1 MTIARGRGDQFLL
14 KSRKVARIPVNALDR
29 AGEQMSFYARAIAWT
44 PRTLHRYRKETLRL
58 LAEVT
63 FGSGAL
69 AVIGGTIGV
78 IAMMSGFTG
87 VVVGLQGFAA
97 LEQLGSSVL
106 TGFLSAYVNT
116 REIAPIVAALALSAT
131 VGCGFTAQLGAMRIS
146 EEIDALEV
154 MAVLSVPFLVTTRM
168 IAGFVAVIPLYI
180 VGLLAAYLASRV
192 ISTVFNGQSTGSY
205 DHYFNLFLPP
215 QDVLYSFAK
224 VLVFAFV
231 LILIHCYY
239 GFHASGGPAG
249 VGVAVGRAVRAAI
262 VTIAVLDFF
271 LSLAIWGTT
280 TTVRVAG

>member
-1 MTIARGRGDQFLL
+1 MTIARGRGDYALMRARRWA
-14 KSRKVARIPVNALDR
+14 RKPLDVLDN
-29 AGEQMSFYARAIAWT
+29 AGEQMSFYSRAIAWT
-44 PRTLHRYRKETLRL
+44 PRTLRRYRKEMLRL

-78 IAMMSGFTG
+78 IVMMSGFTG
-87 VVVGLQGFAA
+87 VVVGSRASRPSTSWAA
-97 LEQLGSSVL
+97 PSSPASCRRTSTPARSPRSSRRWRSPPRWVVASPPSSARCGSRGDRRSR
-106 TGFLSAYVNT
+106 GD
-116 REIAPIVAALALSAT
+116 
-131 VGCGFTAQLGAMRIS
+131 GCS
-146 EEIDALEV
+146 
-154 MAVLSVPFLVTTRM
+154 SVPFLVTTRM

-192 ISTVFNGQSTGSY
+192 VSTVFNGQSSGSY

-215 QDVLYSFAK
+215 EDVLWSFGK

-239 GFHASGGPAG
+239 GFHARGGPAG
-249 VGVAVGRAVRAAI
+249 VGVAVGHAVRTAI